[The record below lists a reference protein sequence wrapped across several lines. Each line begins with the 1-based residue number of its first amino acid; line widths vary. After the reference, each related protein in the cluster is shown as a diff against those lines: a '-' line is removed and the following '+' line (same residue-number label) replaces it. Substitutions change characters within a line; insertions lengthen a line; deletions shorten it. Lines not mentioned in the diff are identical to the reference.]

1 MDGKNRTAIIDVGTK
16 SDHDIILSFTLDYHA
31 QVIYWIF
38 SNNDS
43 HRLNIKCLNTD
54 RKIQQIIYLR
64 LHYTH
69 YYNRYSSGLTIFNE
83 TLFLSLSRMS
93 ELYKI
98 GINGDMLPLINSSAQ
113 VFCRFWNYQ
122 LKATNQ
128 PQVSSRVHF

>member
-1 MDGKNRTAIIDVGTK
+1 MSMDGKNRTAIIDVDTR

-31 QVIYWIF
+31 QVLYWIF

-43 HRLNIKCLNTD
+43 HRLNIKCLKID
-54 RKIQQIIYLR
+54 GKIQRIIYLR
-64 LHYTH
+64 LHYAH
-69 YYNRYSSGLTIFNE
+69 YYNCYSSGLAIFNE

-98 GINGDMLPLINSSAQ
+98 GINGDMLPLINSSAK

-128 PQVSSRVHF
+128 PSG